1 MIFLRDLII
10 RVSFKVSFP
19 HLYFL
24 EVWRSWMGL
33 CYKRQYKFS
42 SVCVCCFKYTFFPTE
57 NYSGD
62 TFTTSIIL
70 YSLSLLWNSVL
81 FFLLNVGRDEFV
93 LSRRRASSSTNPVF
107 TPMMT
112 RKKVRVSEGLFNAF
126 NIRLTSRNVFSEF
139 FIIHTAYESHAQRKA
154 LSDIAWHPPWPDW
167 LKNLR
172 ILEDFALSL
181 SFKECYRSVTSR
193 LWKRNL

>member
-1 MIFLRDLII
+1 M
-10 RVSFKVSFP
+10 K
-19 HLYFL
+19 
-24 EVWRSWMGL
+24 L
-33 CYKRQYKFS
+33 C
-42 SVCVCCFKYTFFPTE
+42 TF
-57 NYSGD
+57 
-62 TFTTSIIL
+62 
-70 YSLSLLWNSVL
+70 

-154 LSDIAWHPPWPDW
+154 LSDIA
-167 LKNLR
+167 
-172 ILEDFALSL
+172 
-181 SFKECYRSVTSR
+181 
-193 LWKRNL
+193 